1 MPRSNR
7 VREVLHPVPGALLL
21 VLACFCPGAGATALR
36 DMPPGRLAEA
46 MARQQV
52 LVAAWPA
59 GERVAGFKSAFNSP
73 QMQQRFGLDRAAFAV
88 LPASA
93 ERCAGQATGC
103 TVSREGYERMVL
115 EIEVAL
121 RLGVAITQPLA
132 DEAALLAHIDGV
144 MPALELPELALEG
157 IAAPTGIDYIASNIG
172 VRGYILGAV
181 RDPALLQG
189 TAPALMLTRGA
200 TVLAQ
205 GHADGALAA
214 ALELVN
220 AALTAGYELRPG
232 QVLLSGA
239 VGAMVPAEPG
249 DYVADYGALGTLRF
263 TVR

>member
-7 VREVLHPVPGALLL
+7 VREVLQPAPGALLL
-21 VLACFCPGAGATALR
+21 VAAWFCLAAGVAMA
-36 DMPPGRLAEA
+36 DPLAAA

-59 GERVAGFKSAFNSP
+59 SESVAGFKSAFNSP

-93 ERCAGQATGC
+93 ERCAGQAVGC
-103 TVSREGYERMVL
+103 TVSRAGYERMVL

-121 RLGVAITQPLA
+121 RLGAAVTQPLA
-132 DEAALLAHIDGV
+132 DESALLAHIDGV

-157 IAAPTGIDYIASNIG
+157 IAAPTGVDYIASNIG

-189 TAPALMLTRGA
+189 AAPALTLARGA

-205 GHADGALAA
+205 GKADGALAA

-220 AALTAGYELRPG
+220 AAVAAGYALRPG

-263 TVR
+263 TLR

>member
-7 VREVLHPVPGALLL
+7 FREVLQPAPGALLL
-21 VLACFCPGAGATALR
+21 ALAWFCLAAGVAVA
-36 DMPPGRLAEA
+36 DPLAEA
-46 MARQQV
+46 MARQQA
-52 LVAAWPA
+52 LVAAWPV

-73 QMQQRFGLDRAAFAV
+73 QMQQRFGLDRAALAV

-93 ERCAGQATGC
+93 ERCAGQAAGC
-103 TVSREGYERMVL
+103 TVSRAGYERMVL

-121 RLGVAITQPLA
+121 RLGAAITQPLA
-132 DEAALLAHIDGV
+132 DEAALLARIDGV
-144 MPALELPELALEG
+144 MPAVELPELALE
-157 IAAPTGIDYIASNIG
+157 AKVRPPNGIDYIASNIG
-172 VRGYILGAV
+172 VRGYLLGAV

-189 TAPALMLTRGA
+189 AAPALMLTRGA

-205 GHADGALAA
+205 GHADGALTA

-220 AALTAGYELRPG
+220 AAVAAGYELRPG

-239 VGAMVPAEPG
+239 VGAMVAAEPG
-249 DYVADYGALGTLRF
+249 DYVADCGALGTLRF